1 MYICIYDI
9 LAIFDQS
16 WKKIED
22 RRRRRKKKI
31 EKYFKSSCLRELKIL
46 SKPYRQDRSKRWYQP
61 SAFSVKVFTRATER
75 VNEKPVWQLA
85 QPWDWRAS
93 WQSHLLK
100 IASLYIGLLG
110 FFCSWES
117 WALFRPTL
125 PMGSITGLMARK
137 GMFNSAWKVIGGVFH
152 VPYSCEC

>member
-1 MYICIYDI
+1 MRRVQISIFQGYFWQC
-9 LAIFDQS
+9 LAPIFP
-16 WKKIED
+16 IM
-22 RRRRRKKKI
+22 
-31 EKYFKSSCLRELKIL
+31 KSKCAFWIKAKSQAQLGLKNCNSFFSSHLRL
-46 SKPYRQDRSKRWYQP
+46 
-61 SAFSVKVFTRATER
+61 TRATER

-110 FFCSWES
+110 FFCSRES

-137 GMFNSAWKVIGGVFH
+137 GMFDSAWRVIGVLH
-152 VPYSCEC
+152 VCICKI